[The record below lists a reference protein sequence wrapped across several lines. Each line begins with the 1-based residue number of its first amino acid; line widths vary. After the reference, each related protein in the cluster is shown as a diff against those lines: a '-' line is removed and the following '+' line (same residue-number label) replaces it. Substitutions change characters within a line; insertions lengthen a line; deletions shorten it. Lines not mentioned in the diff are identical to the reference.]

1 MKTAIVTGAS
11 KGVGYATVKLLSENG
26 YKVIALSRNLENISK
41 LVSDNVEIYQLDITQ
56 PNAIKEFYEK
66 YKDITLD
73 LLVNNAGGGSGPT
86 SIIRET
92 MDNFRIAYEINVSG
106 PMSLS
111 QLFVPALQKSESP
124 TIIFI
129 SSLGGKIPYRG
140 GGNYT
145 NAKRGQMALV
155 DTMRME
161 FSEYKIDWGDNTPIE
176 TVNDFPP
183 NYYTHTYSVP
193 QGETPGGYAIQNVE
207 NDFLV
212 TMSGT
217 SPWGINIIQKKI
229 HVPFQLAQ
237 INNPNG
243 TAYFIPQGN
252 SWSATPIE
260 YNYLFTGDSNNNV
273 EDHVSSNYTPIPFII
288 TGYTISSIN
297 DFIID
302 NNSLV

>member
-1 MKTAIVTGAS
+1 VKTAIVTGAS
-11 KGVGYATVKLLSENG
+11 KGVGYATVKLLSESG
-26 YKVIALSRNLENISK
+26 YRVIAVSRNIENISK
-41 LVSDNVEIYQLDITQ
+41 LVSDNVEVYQLDITQ

-106 PMSLS
+106 PMYLS
-111 QLFVPALQKSESP
+111 QLFVPALQRSKSP

-161 FSEYKIDWGDNTPIE
+161 FSEYKIKVTEICPGTIDTQTEKRDIALTAEDLANSILWVSELPYHFNINHIE
-176 TVNDFPP
+176 MN
-183 NYYTHTYSVP
+183 
-193 QGETPGGYAIQNVE
+193 
-207 NDFLV
+207 
-212 TMSGT
+212 
-217 SPWGINIIQKKI
+217 
-229 HVPFQLAQ
+229 
-237 INNPNG
+237 
-243 TAYFIPQGN
+243 
-252 SWSATPIE
+252 
-260 YNYLFTGDSNNNV
+260 
-273 EDHVSSNYTPIPFII
+273 HVSSSKFA
-288 TGYTISSIN
+288 
-297 DFIID
+297 
-302 NNSLV
+302 